1 MLLNQS
7 RAVSSGEEKNTASDT
22 HFITAVMFLCVWEWV
37 RTGDKAR
44 EQCLYMERPQ
54 YPCCLMSS

>member
-7 RAVSSGEEKNTASDT
+7 QAVSSGEEKNTAGDT
-22 HFITAVMFLCVWEWV
+22 HYITAVMFLCVWEWV

-44 EQCLYMERPQ
+44 
-54 YPCCLMSS
+54 